1 LAAFGIRQLLKEET
15 VTKAKRERGID
26 RAIDLLDCLHHHRRP
41 MVVNEL
47 AAAMG
52 APRSTIY
59 QITKTLLD
67 RSVLDSYSDGRVFLG
82 RKLFLYGTSV
92 PEQYS
97 LIEISK
103 PFIDELATEVGER
116 VELNSLVDWRQG
128 VLYVADGKRD
138 YFFPLNPG
146 ASYPLPLT
154 ASGRFL
160 IDGFDEETLRSNIS
174 EEDYFRHGSRVMTLE
189 RFMQESQ
196 EAKACGYSITS
207 NLLDSHLSALTAP
220 IVDSNGKVLAAI
232 GLAFPTG
239 ELETNQDRFIKALK
253 KTIDKVQKKFLV
265 TT

>member
-1 LAAFGIRQLLKEET
+1 M
-15 VTKAKRERGID
+15 TKAKRERGID

-59 QITKTLLD
+59 QITKTLLN
-67 RSVLDSYSDGRVFLG
+67 RSVLDTYSDGRVFLG
-82 RKLFLYGTSV
+82 RKLFLYGTSI
-92 PEQYS
+92 PDQYS

-103 PFIDELATEVGER
+103 PFIDELAEEIGER
-116 VELNSLVDWRQG
+116 VELNGLVDWRQG
-128 VLYVADGKRD
+128 VLNVAEGKRA

-160 IDGFDEETLRSNIS
+160 IDGFDEDTLRSHIP
-174 EEDYFRHGSRVMTLE
+174 EEDYFRHGTRVMTLE

-196 EAKACGYSITS
+196 EAIARGYSLAS

-220 IVDSNGKVLAAI
+220 IVDSTGVVLATI
-232 GLAFPTG
+232 GLAFPSA
-239 ELETNQDRFIKALK
+239 ELEANQDRFLEALMQ
-253 KTIDKVQKKFLV
+253 TTDKVQKKFLV
-265 TT
+265 TP

>member
-1 LAAFGIRQLLKEET
+1 M
-15 VTKAKRERGID
+15 TKAKRERGID

-82 RKLFLYGTSV
+82 RKLFLYGTSI

-103 PFIDELATEVGER
+103 PFIDELAEEVGER

-154 ASGRFL
+154 AAGRFL
-160 IDGFDEETLRSNIS
+160 IDGFDEETLRSHIP
-174 EEDYFRHGSRVMTLE
+174 EEDYIRHGTRVMTLD

-196 EAKACGYSITS
+196 EAKVCGYSITS

-220 IVDSNGKVLAAI
+220 IVDSTGVVLATI

-239 ELETNQDRFIKALK
+239 ELEANQDRFIVALK

-265 TT
+265 AN

>member
-1 LAAFGIRQLLKEET
+1 M
-15 VTKAKRERGID
+15 TKAKRERGID
-26 RAIDLLDCLHHHRRP
+26 RAIDLLDCLHQHRRP

-67 RSVLDSYSDGRVFLG
+67 RCVLDSYSDGRVFLG
-82 RKLFLYGTSV
+82 RKLFLYGTSI

-103 PFIDELATEVGER
+103 PFIDALAEEFGER
-116 VELNSLVDWRQG
+116 VELNGLVDWRQG
-128 VLYVADGKRD
+128 VLYVADGRRD

-154 ASGRFL
+154 AAGRFL
-160 IDGFDEETLRSNIS
+160 IDGFDEETLRSHIPD
-174 EEDYFRHGSRVMTLE
+174 EDYIRHGSRVMTLE

-196 EAKACGYSITS
+196 EAKARGYSITS

-220 IVDSNGKVLAAI
+220 IVDSNGAVLAAI

-239 ELETNQDRFIKALK
+239 ELDTNQDRFIEALK
-253 KTIDKVQKKFLV
+253 KTIDKVQKKFLAEN
-265 TT
+265 